1 MLTEEIIEPDTFQ
14 VSGDRVSVS
23 VRMPWYRG
31 LPLSSIGGIEFSID
45 GAVVPTETL
54 TFTVE
59 GETYTLAELA
69 GRYDKAWYVL
79 DSATVEGEL
88 PDLSELSAGPDHE
101 VSVLLNIYIPYL
113 TVADDVM
120 MIRERDTKTLK
131 MKEIA

>member
-1 MLTEEIIEPDTFQ
+1 MLTEEIIEPDTLR
-14 VSGDRVSVS
+14 VDGDRISVS

-45 GAVVPTETL
+45 GTIVPAETL

-69 GRYDKAWYVL
+69 EHYDKSWYVL
-79 DSATVEGEL
+79 DSATVEGQL
-88 PDLSELSAGPDHE
+88 PEIGEGPSYE
-101 VSVLLNIYIPYL
+101 VSVLLNLYIPYL

-120 MIRERDTKTLK
+120 MIRERDTKTLELK
-131 MKEIA
+131 VTA

>member
-1 MLTEEIIEPDTFQ
+1 MLTEELIEPDTLL
-14 VSGDRVSVS
+14 VNGDRISVS

-31 LPLSSIGGIEFSID
+31 LPLSSVGGIEFSID
-45 GAVVPTETL
+45 KAIVPTKSI

-69 GRYDKAWYVL
+69 ERYDKSWYVL
-79 DSATVEGEL
+79 DSAIVEGQL
-88 PDLSELSAGPDHE
+88 PDLADLGEGPTHE
-101 VSVLLNIYIPYL
+101 VSVLLNLYIPYL

-120 MIRERDTKTLK
+120 MIRERDTKTLE